1 MAISPQRCG
10 CRIIVVSVAK
20 SEPKI
25 ASIQH
30 DVLMVDQVQLQHQ
43 DRVLSVLLNRPERK
57 NALSGSL
64 LDALSAA
71 LDTVIGESTTAV
83 VLSGA
88 GGCFSAGADLTELS
102 GTLQDIKVDEAIA
115 SVTSKIRGLPIP
127 VIAAIDGA
135 CLGGA
140 VDIALSCDLRIAAD
154 NAFFQV
160 PATRLNLL
168 YNPPSIQRLYRR
180 LGRDAL
186 FQLLVVGQRLDAQAA
201 HAAGLVSRVVK
212 AGDSLQAAHEIA
224 QQIGSNHQAAVAA
237 TKGMLNALEDQDYD
251 PDYWEGIRRQ
261 LLSSR
266 ARLEAVTEAKSRHT
280 GSVDG
285 DPTK

>member
-1 MAISPQRCG
+1 
-10 CRIIVVSVAK
+10 
-20 SEPKI
+20 
-25 ASIQH
+25 
-30 DVLMVDQVQLQHQ
+30 MVDQVQLQHQ
-43 DRVLSVLLNRPERK
+43 DSVLSVLLNRPKRK

-71 LDTVIGESTTAV
+71 LDAEVGETTAAV

-88 GGCFSAGADLTELS
+88 GGCFSAGADLMELS

-127 VIAAIDGA
+127 VIAAIEGA

-140 VDIALSCDLRIAAD
+140 VDIALSCDLRIAAE

-186 FQLLVVGQRLDAQAA
+186 FQLLVVGQRLDAHAA

-237 TKGMLNALEDQDYD
+237 TKGMLNALDDQDYD

-261 LLSSR
+261 LLSSPE
-266 ARLEAVTEAKSRHT
+266 RLEAVADAKRRLLEKADKDLS
-280 GSVDG
+280 
-285 DPTK
+285 K